1 MANEINDEE
10 ELISLDDLKTLEDD
24 EISDLLKNLEEGE
37 GNEWRFRTK

>member
-37 GNEWRFRTK
+37 GNE